1 MMNTA
6 SAVEAW
12 KRLRADLLQRFPD
25 IDAETLSDSLE
36 GITGAKDIVAR
47 LIRDSLEDAAQAK
60 GLAEYMAALGG
71 RHDRIAERG
80 KARKEAAFKMLQEMG
95 ETKVD
100 VPEFVAGIQDGR
112 PSVVVTDVTLLPEAL
127 REVRVEI
134 VPDKK
139 AIKALLDNDQEVPGA
154 CLSNA
159 MPFLSVRP
167 R

>member
-1 MMNTA
+1 MNTA

-12 KRLRADLLQRFPD
+12 KRLRGDLLARFPD
-25 IDAETLSDSLE
+25 IDPETLSDTLE

-71 RHDRIAERG
+71 RHERIAERG

-95 ETKVD
+95 ETKVST
-100 VPEFVAGIQDGR
+100 PEFVAGIQDGK
-112 PSVVVTDVTLLPEAL
+112 PSVVVTDWAL
-127 REVRVEI
+127 IPPSLTRTTI
-134 VPDKK
+134 APDKA
-139 AIKALLDNDQEVPGA
+139 AIKERLEAGETVPGA
-154 CLSNA
+154 VLSNA
-159 MPFLSVRP
+159 MPYLAVRP